1 MILADKVK
9 SYRKYHLD
17 KMWEVI
23 QSISALKQ
31 LKLEMKKMLRL
42 EQPVGLCCWRMW
54 KDILMKTKYVLDFHI
69 WEDQLNY

>member
-42 EQPVGLCCWRMW
+42 E
-54 KDILMKTKYVLDFHI
+54 
-69 WEDQLNY
+69 